1 MKLNNET
8 KLNFKIIPPNEG
20 NVKKRNCMFSRDK
33 SGIYRRKWRGIWL
46 GLNNGNRG
54 IVAFVSLI
62 FRKEGD
68 KYNIKYCLI

>member
-1 MKLNNET
+1 
-8 KLNFKIIPPNEG
+8 
-20 NVKKRNCMFSRDK
+20 MFSRDK

-46 GLNNGNRG
+46 GLNDGNRG

-68 KYNIKYCLI
+68 KYNIKYRLI